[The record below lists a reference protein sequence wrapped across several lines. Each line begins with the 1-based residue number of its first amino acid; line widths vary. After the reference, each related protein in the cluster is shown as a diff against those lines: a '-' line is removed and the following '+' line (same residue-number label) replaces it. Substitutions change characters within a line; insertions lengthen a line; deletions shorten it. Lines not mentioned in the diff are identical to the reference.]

1 MEGLDNMPITR
12 TNEIILKTQIL
23 KTTDNLIKSFILVK
37 KSLETQDVKNLS
49 MIFDL
54 DNEIKMRTISSL
66 NTIIVNYQMGP
77 LGKDLR
83 RNISYTFINKYLR
96 DIAQRSIHI
105 STFLIDAEKAGF
117 EVDFLLPMINLMI
130 LGLKKTRK
138 VLEFEDQDLGRKL
151 VDFDYKV
158 NKEYR
163 ELVKIDFEAQQISN
177 IQIKPEIVDSL
188 KIGYIITSK
197 HFEDIGDKMK
207 DIARCS
213 LYIATGALFNA

>member
-1 MEGLDNMPITR
+1 MEGLDKMPITR

-23 KTTDNLIKSFILVK
+23 KTTDNLIRSFVLVK
-37 KSLETQDVKNLS
+37 KSLETHDVQDLS
-49 MIFDL
+49 KIFDL
-54 DNEIKMRTISSL
+54 DNLIKIRTISSL
-66 NTIIVNYQMGP
+66 NTIIVNYQMAP

-96 DIAQRSIHI
+96 DIAQRSINI

-117 EVDFLLPMINLMI
+117 KVDFLLPMINLTI

-138 VLEFEDQDLGRKL
+138 VLELEDEKLSKKL
-151 VDFDYKV
+151 VDFDYRI
-158 NKEYR
+158 NEEYR
-163 ELVKIDFEAQQISN
+163 ELVKIDFVTKKIPHKK
-177 IQIKPEIVDSL
+177 IKPEVVDSL

-213 LYIATGALFNA
+213 LYISTGALFNT